1 MDENLIIKR
10 LVVGSLSANCYVI
23 GNADTREGM
32 VIDPGGNPEIIL
44 EAIADSGFNIQTVVL
59 THGHSDHIAALFDI
73 QDRTGADVAIHIEDA
88 DFLEGR
94 GAYSSMF
101 GISYKTPE
109 NPDRLLREGD
119 VIEMGKTR
127 FVVVHTPGHTP
138 GSICLLTDKKVFTG
152 DTLFYRG
159 IGTTLMPGSSR
170 RQLINSIQTRLMVL
184 PDDFRIYPGHGRE
197 TTIGNERMNNPYIRN
212 QY

>member
-10 LVVGSLSANCYVI
+10 LVVGSLSANCYIV

-32 VIDPGGNPEIIL
+32 VIDPGGNPEVIL
-44 EAIADSGFNIQTVVL
+44 NAVTDSGFDVQTIVL
-59 THGHSDHIAALFDI
+59 THGHSDHIAALYDI
-73 QDRTGADVAIHIEDA
+73 QDRTGADVVIHIEDA

-94 GAYSSMF
+94 GSFSSMF

-109 NPDRLLREGD
+109 PPDRLLREGD
-119 VIEMGKTR
+119 VIEMGSTR
-127 FVVVHTPGHTP
+127 FTVVHTPGHTP
-138 GSICLLTDKKVFTG
+138 GSICLLTENRIFTG

-170 RQLINSIQTRLMVL
+170 RQLIDSIQTRLMVL
-184 PDDFRIYPGHGRE
+184 PDDFKIHPGHGRE
-197 TTIGNERMNNPYIRN
+197 TTIGAERKSNPFIRN
-212 QY
+212 R